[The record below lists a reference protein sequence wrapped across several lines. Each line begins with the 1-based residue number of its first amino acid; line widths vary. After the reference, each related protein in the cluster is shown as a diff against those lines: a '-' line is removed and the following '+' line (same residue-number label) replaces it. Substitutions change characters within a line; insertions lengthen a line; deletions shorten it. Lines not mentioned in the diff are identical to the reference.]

1 MHYRSAPYSS
11 ALMRARPSLRP
22 RLARLAAPAALGVMI
37 VAALAGCSS
46 QETGGTTTSTTNST
60 RSTTTTTTTLPVAVA
75 GTSLFRARVA
85 PLPRDALA
93 LPVVADGSP
102 AWQKMVPVAYR
113 SVGSGPDLLLI
124 SGQDGTLSWWS
135 QTLLSDLSGHY
146 RVTVFDLPGVGYSG
160 TVDQLSLSWLAD
172 MTAGFA
178 LTVGLSHPMVLGW
191 GLGGQIALSLAERH
205 PGLASS
211 LILVDTSPGG
221 AGEVPPSAEVTRLL
235 ARPDNTPVALSTLL
249 FPPTPVGLQ
258 DRLRWQSSL
267 FVGTTDWLTARAVEE
282 EAALQ
287 ASIWAHS
294 PLVTGLKQVAVPVL
308 VVSGAYDEVFP
319 SSNASLITRA
329 LKHVKEITFSRA
341 GYGAIVQDEPSF
353 VAAVD
358 RFAGSTVPSSTTTS
372 SAP

>member
-1 MHYRSAPYSS
+1 
-11 ALMRARPSLRP
+11 
-22 RLARLAAPAALGVMI
+22 VML

-46 QETGGTTTSTTNST
+46 QGTGTTTTTIST
-60 RSTTTTTTTLPVAVA
+60 RSTTTTLPVAVA

-93 LPVVADGSP
+93 LPAVSDGSA

-113 SVGSGPDLLLI
+113 SFGSGPDLLLI

-135 QTLLSDLSGHY
+135 QTLLADLSGHY
-146 RVTVFDLPGVGYSG
+146 RVTMFDLPGIGYSG
-160 TVDQLSLSWLAD
+160 TVNRLSLAWLAD
-172 MTAGFA
+172 MTAGFS
-178 LTVGLSHPMVLGW
+178 LTVGLSHPIVLGW
-191 GLGGQIALSLAERH
+191 GMGGQIALSLAERH
-205 PGLASS
+205 PGLAAS
-211 LILVDTSPGG
+211 LVLVDTSPGG
-221 AGEVPPSAEVTRLL
+221 PGEVPPSADVARLL
-235 ARPDNTPVALSTLL
+235 ARPGATPVALSTLL
-249 FPPTPVGLQ
+249 FPATPVGLQ

-267 FVGTTDWLTARAVEE
+267 FVGTADWLTAQAVEE
-282 EAALQ
+282 EATLQ
-287 ASIWAHS
+287 GSLWGHS

-308 VVSGAYDEVFP
+308 VVSGADDVVFP
-319 SSNASLITRA
+319 SANASLLVRA
-329 LKHVKEITFSRA
+329 LKHVTEITFARA